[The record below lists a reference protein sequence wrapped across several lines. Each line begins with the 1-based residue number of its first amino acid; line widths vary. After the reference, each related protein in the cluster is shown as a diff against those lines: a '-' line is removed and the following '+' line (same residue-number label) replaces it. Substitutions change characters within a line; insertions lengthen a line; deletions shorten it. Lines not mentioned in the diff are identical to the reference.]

1 MIWRRHR
8 QAFLSLVFFLLHL
21 DSTQAFSTA
30 PRTPPLKQYFAPC
43 SGGLSN
49 VLGEELLGRQIGVAK
64 VDVQKRGCA
73 FLATEEVAYKALL
86 WSRTANGIWQL
97 MVRQRGVQS
106 RDDLY
111 GMARRVEWPETM
123 SVDDSLAVQCVLGGG
138 EVSQDITHTHYSS
151 LTIKNAVVDNFRE
164 RTGGKRPNVDA
175 EDPIL
180 PLVLFLQN
188 DEAWLYRSLSG
199 ISSLHKRGYRQLM
212 HKSSLRETTAA
223 ALLLLAGYDPIEHIL
238 VDPMC
243 GSGTIAIEAALI
255 ARQIAPGLLR
265 LKRERDLSVL
275 TPSRWPDTDQ
285 ALLRKVVLEAKRQE
299 LPQAPL
305 PIFANDWHPAAIELA
320 KRDAGTAGVFHD
332 LTFSNEDVMDLHLKL
347 NPEDQKLNKIVVC
360 NPPWGLRLNEGAAES
375 WETLGRFLKREAG
388 DSDAFLLSGNPEVTR
403 KLCMKVKRK
412 IPIDQAGM
420 SLRLLHYHVLPPK
433 PPRED
438 TREEDEEGGRE
449 RDRRGGGFNSAP
461 PTPVQQASASL
472 SSSSTRQS
480 GPGANDGGNGP
491 ATMMSAATAAASFP
505 PSPSFP
511 PSASS
516 SSSSSSSHS
525 VSRKDAMMTVTSAS
539 TMLMMGA
546 VLGTGAWQRPKQTAA
561 AAAAGTPL
569 HFFSIKNPYDS
580 YAANYDELDGGSAA
594 RWLGLEAARQEL
606 IGRAHGRVLECGVGT
621 GLNLPFYKFQK
632 DGTLEALD
640 AIDLSPGMLRE
651 ARAKAALLGLGEERV
666 RFQEMDVAKL
676 MFADGTFDC
685 VCDTFSL
692 CVYPDPLKALREM
705 ARVCKP
711 GVGRVLL
718 LENSRSDLQPLAAYQ
733 DATASVVAR
742 IGGKLCVYN
751 QDVPKLAQAAGLQVM
766 RKEKIAGGLFTM
778 LECMRWN

>member
-1 MIWRRHR
+1 MTWRRHR
-8 QAFLSLVFFLLHL
+8 QAFFSLSILFLQL
-21 DSTQAFSTA
+21 DSTQALSTA

-49 VLGEELLGRQIGVAK
+49 ILGQELLGRQIGVEK
-64 VDVQKRGCA
+64 IDVQKRGCA
-73 FLATEEVAYKALL
+73 FLATEEAAYRALL

-111 GMARRVEWPETM
+111 GMARRVEWPEAM
-123 SVDDSLAVQCVLGGG
+123 SVDDSLAVQCVIGGG
-138 EVSQDITHTHYSS
+138 EISQDITHTHYSS

-175 EDPIL
+175 EDPVL

-199 ISSLHKRGYRQLM
+199 TSSLHKRGYRQQM

-223 ALLLLAGYDPIEHIL
+223 ALLLLAGYEPIDHIL

-285 ALLRKVVLEAKRQE
+285 ALLRKVVLEAIKKE

-347 NPEDQKLNKIVVC
+347 QAEDQTTNKIVIC
-360 NPPWGLRLNEGAAES
+360 NPPWDLRLNGGAAES
-375 WETLGRFLKREAG
+375 WEKLGRFLKREAG
-388 DSDAFLLSGNPEVTR
+388 DGDAFLLSGNPDVTR
-403 KLCMKVKRK
+403 KLCMKVTMK

-433 PPRED
+433 PPRMDGEE
-438 TREEDEEGGRE
+438 EEDGGRE
-449 RDRRGGGFNSAP
+449 SDRRGGGLNSAP
-461 PTPVQQASASL
+461 PSPAQPAQKASSSL
-472 SSSSTRQS
+472 SSPPTRQS
-480 GPGANDGGNGP
+480 GPGANDCGTGFT
-491 ATMMSAATAAASFP
+491 TMMLAATAATPFP
-505 PSPSFP
+505 PSFPS
-511 PSASS
+511 SASPS
-516 SSSSSSSHS
+516 SSLSSSHS
-525 VSRKDAMMTVTSAS
+525 ISRKEAMMTVTSF

-546 VLGTGAWQRPKQTAA
+546 VLGAGAWQRPKQTAA
-561 AAAAGTPL
+561 VAVAGTPL
-569 HFFSIKNPYDS
+569 HSFSIRNSYDS
-580 YAANYDELDGGSAA
+580 YAANYDDLDGGSAA

-621 GLNLPFYKFQK
+621 GLNFPFYKFQK
-632 DGTLEALD
+632 DGNLVALD

-666 RFQEMDVAKL
+666 RFHEMDVANL
-676 MFADGTFDC
+676 VFADGSFDY

-692 CVYPDPLKALREM
+692 CVYPDPLKALKEM
-705 ARVCKP
+705 TRVCKP

-718 LENSRSDLQPLAAYQ
+718 LENSRSDLQILAAYQ
-733 DATASVVAR
+733 DATAHVVAR
-742 IGGKLCVYN
+742 IGGKSCVYN
-751 QDVPKLAQAAGLQVM
+751 QDVPKLAQAAGLQVV
-766 RKEKIAGGLFTM
+766 RREKIAGGLFTM
-778 LECMRWN
+778 LECTRRL